1 MGTIKPPYLQK
12 PLLKGQ
18 QREREKDGE
27 EEDRQRGGESRCG
40 SHAIHRSKMKGI
52 TRAGQKAR
60 SAFPKCEIELQ
71 SKTLITFE
79 AESANFMNSAAQGMT
94 NKAQLQD
101 FIVPNGKISLLQG
114 VKQNA

>member
-1 MGTIKPPYLQK
+1 M
-12 PLLKGQ
+12 
-18 QREREKDGE
+18 ERRRT
-27 EEDRQRGGESRCG
+27 DRRGKESRPAACFH
-40 SHAIHRSKMKGI
+40 SSRAIHRSKMKGI
-52 TRAGQKAR
+52 MRAGQKAR

-79 AESANFMNSAAQGMT
+79 AESANFMNSAALGMT